1 MFALREKMIENAE
14 AEWGVRSIF
23 ISPWQTVFISCDK
36 MKNILPFEGQ

>member
-23 ISPWQTVFISCDK
+23 ISPWQTVFIK